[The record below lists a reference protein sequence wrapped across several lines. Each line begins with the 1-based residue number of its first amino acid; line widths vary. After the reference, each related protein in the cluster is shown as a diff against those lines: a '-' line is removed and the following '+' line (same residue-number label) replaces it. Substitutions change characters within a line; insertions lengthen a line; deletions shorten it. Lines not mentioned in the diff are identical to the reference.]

1 MFTVQNVFI
10 VAWVVGGLLSVIG
23 NFRKGKVWVI
33 PTLVLTLFMLFS
45 FWFDSQG
52 DSHFAPITMLVIL
65 SVNLLDDVVYF
76 ALGRM
81 PAGLF
86 NRPEPAE
93 PIKELIRRVLSFAV
107 TLGLLFVI
115 SSYLM

>member
-1 MFTVQNVFI
+1 MFTVQNLFI
-10 VAWVVGGLLSVIG
+10 VAWIIGGLLSVIG

-33 PTLVLTLFMLFS
+33 PTLVLTLFMLFG
-45 FWFDSQG
+45 FWVDSQENT
-52 DSHFAPITMLVIL
+52 HFAPITMLVIL
-65 SVNLLDDVVYF
+65 SVSLLDDAVYF
-76 ALGRM
+76 AIGRM

-93 PIKELIRRVLSFAV
+93 PIKELIRRLLSFTV
-107 TLGLLFVI
+107 TLGLIFVI

>member
-1 MFTVQNVFI
+1 MFAVQNVFI
-10 VAWVVGGLLSVIG
+10 AVWVICGLLSVIG
-23 NFRKGKVWVI
+23 NFRKGFIWVI
-33 PTLVLTLFMLFS
+33 PTLVLTFFMLFG

-52 DSHFAPITMLVIL
+52 NSYFAPITMLVIL

-86 NRPEPAE
+86 NRPDPAE
-93 PIKELIRRVLSFAV
+93 PLKELVRRFLSFAV
-107 TLGLLFVI
+107 TLGLIFLI

>member
-1 MFTVQNVFI
+1 MFTVQNLFI
-10 VAWVVGGLLSVIG
+10 AVWVIGGILSVIG
-23 NFRKGKVWVI
+23 NFRKGIIWVV
-33 PTLVLTLFMLFS
+33 PTLVLTLFMLFG
-45 FWFDSQG
+45 FWYDSQG

-65 SVNLLDDVVYF
+65 SVSLLDDVVYF

-86 NRPEPAE
+86 TRPEPAE
-93 PIKELIRRVLSFAV
+93 PIKELIRRFLSFAV
-107 TLGLLFVI
+107 TLGLIFLI

>member
-10 VAWVVGGLLSVIG
+10 PVWVIGGILSIIG
-23 NFRKGKVWVI
+23 NFRKGFMWVI
-33 PTLVLTLFMLFS
+33 PTLVLTLFMLFG
-45 FWFDSQG
+45 FWVDSQG
-52 DSHFAPITMLVIL
+52 DGHFAPITMLVIL
-65 SVNLLDDVVYF
+65 SVSLLDDAVYF

-93 PIKELIRRVLSFAV
+93 PIKELVRRLLSFAV
-107 TLGLLFVI
+107 TLGLIFLI